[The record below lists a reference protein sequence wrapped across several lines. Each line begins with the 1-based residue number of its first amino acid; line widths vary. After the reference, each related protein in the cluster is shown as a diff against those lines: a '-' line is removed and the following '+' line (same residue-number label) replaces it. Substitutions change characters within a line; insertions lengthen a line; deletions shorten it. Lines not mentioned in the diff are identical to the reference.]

1 MVCSTTNKNSIKNIY
16 ICDKCG
22 KSDMKPTGKVLF
34 SNPPFF
40 EHKCDECGYV
50 KEFKSCYPVITII

>member
-22 KSDMKPTGKVLF
+22 KSDMKATGKVLF
-34 SNPPFF
+34 SNPPFLNINVMNV
-40 EHKCDECGYV
+40 EM
-50 KEFKSCYPVITII
+50 